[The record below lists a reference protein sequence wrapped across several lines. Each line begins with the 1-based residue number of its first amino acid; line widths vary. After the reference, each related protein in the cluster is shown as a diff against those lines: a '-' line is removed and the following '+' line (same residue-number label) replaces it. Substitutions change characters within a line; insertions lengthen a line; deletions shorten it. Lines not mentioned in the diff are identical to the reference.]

1 MSKVYHGSI
10 EEVRNP
16 EIRQPNRSLDYG
28 SGFYTTTSYEQ
39 AKKLVERRMKDK
51 GVSVGYVNVYEL
63 DDEVINDMKSLF
75 FEKPTEEWVN
85 FVMKNR
91 TEREFTHDYDI
102 VYGPVADDSVYT
114 QFTLYE
120 GGIISMPTL
129 IQELKTYKL
138 VDQYLFHTEKSLLAI
153 KFVESKIINYEC
165 KNNARQLIYV
175 AAIKIGWL
183 APWLS
188 EDKGISLTDAINR
201 IYHSKLY
208 KKLSTESTQYWHLGP
223 VDLYNELKKEF

>member
-10 EEVRNP
+10 EEVKSP
-16 EIRQPNRSLDYG
+16 EILQPNRSLDYG

-39 AKKLVERRMKDK
+39 AKTWVERRMKDK

-63 DDEVINDMKSLF
+63 DDDVIKDMKSLF
-75 FEKPTEEWVN
+75 FKKPTEEWVN

-91 TEREFTHDYDI
+91 TEREFCHDYDI

-153 KFVESKIINYEC
+153 KFVESKII
-165 KNNARQLIYV
+165 
-175 AAIKIGWL
+175 
-183 APWLS
+183 
-188 EDKGISLTDAINR
+188 
-201 IYHSKLY
+201 KL
-208 KKLSTESTQYWHLGP
+208 
-223 VDLYNELKKEF
+223 